1 MADSYF
7 KISILPKLIYP
18 NHNPIK
24 HFVCTYRIEQMY
36 SKIYMKTQ
44 LQYSIV
50 YNVLAILKKKEVEG
64 ITLPDF
70 FIVVKIL
77 RPT

>member
-1 MADSYF
+1 
-7 KISILPKLIYP
+7 
-18 NHNPIK
+18 
-24 HFVCTYRIEQMY
+24 
-36 SKIYMKTQ
+36 MKTQ

-70 FIVVKIL
+70 LIVVKIL

>member
-1 MADSYF
+1 
-7 KISILPKLIYP
+7 
-18 NHNPIK
+18 
-24 HFVCTYRIEQMY
+24 
-36 SKIYMKTQ
+36 MKTQ

-70 FIVVKIL
+70 LIVVKIL
-77 RPT
+77 RPTQDQQIEEQNKAENPKTDPNLGDTEAKCKIGLE